1 MEISVSFTKQD
12 EQRRF
17 KHLISNTFEA
27 KSYLW
32 PKWLILTNRF
42 DRGLFV

>member
-1 MEISVSFTKQD
+1 METASVLQNKN

-32 PKWLILTNRF
+32 PN
-42 DRGLFV
+42 G